1 MNGLVALSGTI
12 LLLASWINHEELLMD
27 VLGRYGGNSF
37 YTIAFFLIG
46 LGMVGVSMLNVL
58 ASARPEGTSE
68 DTPE

>member
-1 MNGLVALSGTI
+1 
-12 LLLASWINHEELLMD
+12 MD

-68 DTPE
+68 DIPE